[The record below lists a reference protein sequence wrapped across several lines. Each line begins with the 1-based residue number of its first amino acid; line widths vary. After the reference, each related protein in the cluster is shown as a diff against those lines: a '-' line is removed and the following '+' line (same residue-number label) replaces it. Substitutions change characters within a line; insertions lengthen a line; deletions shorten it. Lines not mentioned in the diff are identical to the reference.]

1 MTANV
6 LQHWPEA
13 LGIAGGAI
21 VLFLFA
27 LTLAL
32 PWRPV
37 KLPGESGHR
46 EEGEEEASEEI
57 RPDGYIDSFARNIE
71 EAGGGL
77 PPIVKLAIPGI
88 ILWWLIY
95 LILYWT
101 PK

>member
-1 MTANV
+1 VTANV
-6 LQHWPEA
+6 LVHWPEA
-13 LGIAGGAI
+13 LGIAAGVI

-27 LTLAL
+27 VLLAFPL
-32 PWRPV
+32 HRGR
-37 KLPGESGHR
+37 LPGSSGHR
-46 EEGEEEASEEI
+46 KEGEEEAHEEI
-57 RPDGYIDSFARNIE
+57 RPDGYIDSFANTIE

-88 ILWWLIY
+88 IIWWLVY